1 MPSSSYNSGLNSASQ
16 QLRAALARFPRVLLA
31 EIPTPLHDCPR
42 LAAAMGVKRLFI
54 KRDDLTGLAFGG
66 NKSRKFALTFADA
79 LQQGADCI
87 ITGAASQSN
96 HARQAAA
103 AAARLGLKAY
113 LVNQYDRRAQIG
125 IQGNWLLDCVLGAE
139 VRLVAPEV
147 DPGEA
152 KCRLAEELRAAGHR
166 PYVIGE
172 RAAVLGAVAYVECAV
187 EVAEQLAAIG
197 ARADLLAVAS
207 AAGTQAGLALGAKAL
222 DTTWRVVGYR
232 PGHADSAQLCQSLA
246 GLANAAAEWM
256 EWDTRLAPEEIDNRG
271 AFVGEA
277 YGIPT
282 PASLDAIHLTARTE
296 GIFLDPVY
304 TGKAMAGLIAA
315 VQGGEVPADATV
327 VFVHTGG
334 APALFAYQPELVA
347 HGTYPTRIVEN
358 LSRGVL

>member
-1 MPSSSYNSGLNSASQ
+1 MTTQ
-16 QLRAALARFPRVLLA
+16 ELRAALARFPRVPLA
-31 EIPTPLHDCPR
+31 EIPTPLHECPR
-42 LAAAMGVKRLFI
+42 LAAAMHVKRLFI

-66 NKSRKFALTFADA
+66 NKTRKFALTFADA
-79 LQQGADCI
+79 LEEGADCV

-113 LVNQYDRRAQIG
+113 LVNQYDRRAQMG

-139 VRLVAPEV
+139 VRLVAPGV
-147 DPGEA
+147 DTDQV
-152 KCRLAEELRAAGHR
+152 KRQIAEELRAAGHR

-172 RAAVLGAVAYVECAV
+172 RAAILGAVAYTECAL
-187 EVAEQLAAIG
+187 EVAEQLAAVD
-197 ARADLLAVAS
+197 ARAAVLAVAS
-207 AAGTQAGLALGAKAL
+207 GAGTQAGLALGAKAL
-222 DTTWRVVGYR
+222 ESGWRVLGYR
-232 PGHADSAQLCQSLA
+232 PGHGDPAPVRESIA

-256 EWDTRLAPEEIDNRG
+256 GLEARLAPEEIDNSG

-282 PASLDAIHLTARTE
+282 PAGLDALHLTARTE
-296 GIFLDPVY
+296 GILLDPVY

-315 VQGGEVPADATV
+315 VQRGEISRDATV

-334 APALFAYQPELVA
+334 APALFAYQADLAA
-347 HGTYPTRIVEN
+347 HGCYPTRIVED

>member
-1 MPSSSYNSGLNSASQ
+1 MMTHE
-16 QLRAALARFPRVLLA
+16 LRSALARFPRVAVA

-42 LAAAMGVKRLFI
+42 LAAAIGVKRLFV

-66 NKSRKFALTFADA
+66 NKTRKFAFTFADA
-79 LQQGADCI
+79 LQEGADCV

-113 LVNQYDRRAQIG
+113 LVNRYDGRARQG
-125 IQGNWLLDCVLGAE
+125 IQGNWLLDCLLGAE
-139 VRLVAPEV
+139 VRLVPPEV
-147 DPGEA
+147 DSGA
-152 KCRLAEELRAAGHR
+152 VKQRLAEELRAAGHR

-172 RAAVLGAVAYVECAV
+172 RAAMLGAVAYAECAL
-187 EVAEQLAAIG
+187 EVGEQLAEAD
-197 ARADLLAVAS
+197 ARADVLAVAS
-207 AAGTQAGLALGAKAL
+207 ASGTQAGLALGVKAL
-222 DTTWRVVGYR
+222 GAGARVLGYR
-232 PGHADSAQLCQSLA
+232 PGHGDAEAVRASIA

-256 EWDTRLAPEEIDNRG
+256 GLTTRLLPEEIENSG
-271 AFVGEA
+271 AFVGEE

-282 PASLDAIHLTARTE
+282 AAGLEAVHLAAHTE
-296 GIFLDPVY
+296 GLLLDPVY
-304 TGKAMAGLIAA
+304 TGKALSGVIAA
-315 VQGGEVPADATV
+315 VRSGEIAADATL

-347 HGTYPTRIVEN
+347 HGEYPVRIVDD